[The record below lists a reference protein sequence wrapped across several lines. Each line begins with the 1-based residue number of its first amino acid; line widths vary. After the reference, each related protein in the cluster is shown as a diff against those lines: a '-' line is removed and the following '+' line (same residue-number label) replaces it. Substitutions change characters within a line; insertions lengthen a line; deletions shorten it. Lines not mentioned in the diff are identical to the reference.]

1 MPYRNILVAVD
12 LGATTETVIQRAV
25 SLADQNNAQLH
36 VLHVIE
42 PLAITYGGDIPMDF
56 SAIQEEIQGQA
67 KEQLD
72 KLCSTFSVPDSNRYL
87 VMGRP
92 ESEIPTRAKD
102 VACDL
107 ILVGSHARWGL
118 TLLLGSTTDGVMHGA
133 ECDVLAV
140 RVDAASQRS
149 DRSYKET

>member
-1 MPYRNILVAVD
+1 MPYQNILVAVD
-12 LGATTETVIQRAV
+12 LGATTETVMQRAA
-25 SLADQNNAQLH
+25 SLASQNNAQLH
-36 VLHVIE
+36 ALHVIE

-72 KLCSTFSVPDSNRYL
+72 KLCSALSIPEANRHL
-87 VMGRP
+87 VTGRP
-92 ESEIPTRAKD
+92 ESEIPTKAKA

-107 ILVGSHARWGL
+107 IVVGTHARWGL
-118 TLLLGSTTDGVMHGA
+118 ALLLGSTTDGVMHGA

-140 RVDAASQRS
+140 KVDMAP
-149 DRSYKET
+149 